1 MPINL
6 NGILLPVTTP
16 FRTNEEVDPKG
27 LVSNLAKWNETGITG
42 YVVLGSTGERANL
55 DETEYEQV
63 IDLARRAVPQNLT
76 FIAGAG
82 QQSTRGTIKE
92 IERAAKAGAEAVL
105 VITPS
110 FYRSAI
116 TQEALAVHY
125 HAVADD
131 SPVPVILYSMPDL
144 TGIKI
149 EPQTA
154 ARLSKHENIIGMK
167 DSSADIAQFA
177 ETVRLVPEDFALMI
191 GNGTVLCEALQ
202 AGASGGI
209 LAVGCVVPRLCIE
222 IFEAVRANHNG
233 RAKLLQERLTP
244 LARAVTKTYGIGGL
258 KTAIEMTGLLGGA
271 VRSPLRRPDQSAVA
285 EIAQMLTQATANL
298 GDVPS
303 DLVSQSP
310 ALAATGSSLA
320 HKGSDA

>member
-16 FRTNEEVDPKG
+16 FLATEEVDTVG
-27 LVSNLAKWNETGITG
+27 FATNLETWNHTGVVG

-55 DETEYEQV
+55 DEKEYLQV
-63 IDLARRAVPQNLT
+63 IETARRTIPEGLT

-92 IERAAKAGAEAVL
+92 IERAATAGAEAVL

-110 FYRSAI
+110 FYKSAI
-116 TQEALAVHY
+116 TQDALVRHY
-125 HAVADD
+125 LAVADA

-149 EPQTA
+149 EPETA
-154 ARLSKHENIIGMK
+154 ARLSEHQNIIGMK
-167 DSSADIAQFA
+167 DSSADIVKFA

-202 AGASGGI
+202 AGARGGI

-222 IFEAVRANHNG
+222 IHGAAQAG
-233 RAKLLQERLTP
+233 DIDRAKLLQEKLTP

-258 KTAIEMTGLLGGA
+258 KTAMEMAGLVGGA
-271 VRSPLRRPDQSAVA
+271 VRAPLQRPDEAGVA
-285 EIAQMLTQATANL
+285 EIAQMLNQANDAR
-298 GDVPS
+298 DQVPS
-303 DLVSQSP
+303 DLISQSASP
-310 ALAATGSSLA
+310 SATGSSLA
-320 HKGSDA
+320 HKGPDA